1 MDKDLQS
8 IHQARTCVESV
19 YEAWKLYADFPQE
32 KVDAIVQAV
41 AQAGWAA
48 AEPLARMAVD
58 ETGFGKYEDKI
69 LKNKFGSMFVYNAIK
84 DLKTVGILRE
94 DHEKGILE
102 IATPVGVIAAIIP
115 STNPTSTTLNK
126 VQISLKARNGI
137 VLSPHP
143 SASKCIQET
152 ARIVTE
158 AARAAGAPEGLI
170 QCITVSTTEG
180 TQELMKHRRTALILA
195 TGGHGLVRAAY
206 SAGKPAYGVGP
217 GNVPA
222 YIEPSADIRKAV
234 KDVFTGKCFD
244 NGTLCSSEQA
254 IVTDEAIK
262 DKVVSEIISNGG
274 YFLNEEQ
281 TETLG
286 RLVVTPSRA
295 INPKI
300 VGRSAAVIASMA
312 GLRVPEGT
320 QVLVAELKGVGRDFP
335 LSMEKLSPILAF
347 YVEKNWQAAC
357 ERCIE
362 LVNYGGLG
370 HTLSI
375 HSKNDEII
383 RQFGLQKPVFRVIVN
398 SQSAL
403 GAVGYTTG
411 LFPSMTLGCGSL
423 GGNITSDNLSP
434 LHLINIRRVA
444 YETGGWRP
452 ARLAAPVPPTISKS
466 REPRIETTRHEISEV
481 IDKLLSQRNIPL
493 PASPPLGSW
502 IEPPQASAPPPPPA
516 CPLPPSAPPPPAPA
530 PRPAATPFVCED
542 DVRTAIKNN
551 QKIYVNSKTII
562 TPSGRDLGTDKGVLV
577 FVD

>member
-8 IHQARTCVESV
+8 IHQARTCVETA
-19 YEAWKLYADFPQE
+19 YESWKQYADASQE
-32 KVDAIVQAV
+32 KVDAIVKSV
-41 AQAGWAA
+41 AEAGLAA

-69 LKNKFGSMFVYNAIK
+69 LKNKFGSMVVYNAIK
-84 DLKTVGILRE
+84 DLRTVGILRE
-94 DHEKGILE
+94 DLEKGIIE

-115 STNPTSTTLNK
+115 STNPTSTTINK
-126 VQISLKARNGI
+126 VLISLKSRNGI

-152 ARIVTE
+152 ARILAE
-158 AARAAGAPEGLI
+158 AARSVGAPEGLI
-170 QCITVSTTEG
+170 QCMNVSTNEG

-222 YIEPSADIRKAV
+222 YIETSADIRKAV
-234 KDVFTGKCFD
+234 KDIFTGKCFD
-244 NGTLCSSEQA
+244 YGTLCSSEQA

-262 DKVVSEIISNGG
+262 DKVIEEATLNGG
-274 YFLNEEQ
+274 YFLNEEEI
-281 TETLG
+281 ETLG
-286 RLVVTPSRA
+286 RLVVTPNRT

-300 VGRSAAVIASMA
+300 VGRAATVIAGMA

-320 QVLVAELKGVGRDFP
+320 QVLMARLKGVGRDFP
-335 LSMEKLSPILAF
+335 LSIEKLSPILAF
-347 YVEKNWQAAC
+347 YVEADWRAAC

-370 HTLSI
+370 HTLAI
-375 HSKNDEII
+375 HSKNDDVI

-398 SQSAL
+398 TQSAL

-452 ARLAAPVPPTISKS
+452 HTSPALSRAKVETINEPTI
-466 REPRIETTRHEISEV
+466 EITRQEISAVVERV
-481 IDKLLSQRNIPL
+481 LSQKNIPL
-493 PASPPLGSW
+493 PAKPSSSW
-502 IEPPQASAPPPPPA
+502 VEPPRESNSSSP
-516 CPLPPSAPPPPAPA
+516 CPAP
-530 PRPAATPFVCED
+530 TPKQISKPDVTKFVCED
-542 DVRTAIKNN
+542 DVRMAIKSN
-551 QKIYVNSKTII
+551 QKLFVNSKTII
-562 TPSGRDLGTDKGVLV
+562 TPSGRDLGIDKGVLV

>member
-8 IHQARTCVESV
+8 IHQARTCVETA
-19 YEAWKLYADFPQE
+19 YESWKQYADASQE
-32 KVDAIVQAV
+32 KVDAIVKTV
-41 AQAGWAA
+41 AEAGLAA

-84 DLKTVGILRE
+84 DLRTVGILRE
-94 DHEKGILE
+94 DHEKGIIE

-115 STNPTSTTLNK
+115 STNPTSTTINK
-126 VQISLKARNGI
+126 VLISLKSRNGI

-152 ARIVTE
+152 ARILAE
-158 AARAAGAPEGLI
+158 AARSVGAPEGLI
-170 QCITVSTTEG
+170 QCMNVSTNEG

-222 YIEPSADIRKAV
+222 YIETSADIRKAV
-234 KDVFTGKCFD
+234 KDIFTGKCFD
-244 NGTLCSSEQA
+244 YGTLCSSEQA

-262 DKVVSEIISNGG
+262 DKVIEEATLNGG
-274 YFLNEEQ
+274 YFMNEEEI
-281 TETLG
+281 ETLG
-286 RLVVTPSRA
+286 RLVVTPNRT

-300 VGRSAAVIASMA
+300 VGRAATVIAGMA

-320 QVLVAELKGVGRDFP
+320 QVLLARLKGVGRDFP
-335 LSMEKLSPILAF
+335 LSIEKLSPILAF
-347 YVEKNWQAAC
+347 YVETDWRAAC

-370 HTLSI
+370 HTLAI
-375 HSKNDEII
+375 HSKNDDVI

-398 SQSAL
+398 TQSAL

-452 ARLAAPVPPTISKS
+452 HTSPALSRAKVETINEPTI
-466 REPRIETTRHEISEV
+466 EITRQEISAVVERV
-481 IDKLLSQRNIPL
+481 LSQKNIPL
-493 PASPPLGSW
+493 PAKPLSSW
-502 IEPPQASAPPPPPA
+502 VEPPRESNSSSPCPTPPPKQIPKPDV
-516 CPLPPSAPPPPAPA
+516 
-530 PRPAATPFVCED
+530 TKFVCED
-542 DVRTAIKNN
+542 DVRMAIKSN
-551 QKIYVNSKTII
+551 QKLYVNSKTII
-562 TPSGRDLGTDKGVLV
+562 TPSGRDLGIEKGVLV

>member
-8 IHQARTCVESV
+8 IHQARTCVETA
-19 YEAWKLYADFPQE
+19 YESWKQYADASQE
-32 KVDAIVQAV
+32 KVDAIVKSV
-41 AQAGWAA
+41 AEAGLAA

-69 LKNKFGSMFVYNAIK
+69 LKNKFGSMVVYNAIK
-84 DLKTVGILRE
+84 DLRTVGILRE
-94 DHEKGILE
+94 DHEKGIIE

-115 STNPTSTTLNK
+115 STNPTSTTINK
-126 VQISLKARNGI
+126 VLISLKSRNGI

-152 ARIVTE
+152 ARILAE
-158 AARAAGAPEGLI
+158 AARSVGAPEGLI
-170 QCITVSTTEG
+170 QCMNVSTNEG

-222 YIEPSADIRKAV
+222 YIETSADIRKAV
-234 KDVFTGKCFD
+234 KDIFTGKCFD
-244 NGTLCSSEQA
+244 YGTLCSSEQA

-262 DKVVSEIISNGG
+262 DKVIEEATLNGG
-274 YFLNEEQ
+274 YFLNEEEI
-281 TETLG
+281 ETLG
-286 RLVVTPSRA
+286 RLVVTPNRT

-300 VGRSAAVIASMA
+300 VGRAATVIAGMA

-320 QVLVAELKGVGRDFP
+320 QVLMARLKGVGRDFP
-335 LSMEKLSPILAF
+335 LSIEKLSPILAF
-347 YVEKNWQAAC
+347 YVEADWRAAC

-370 HTLSI
+370 HTLAI
-375 HSKNDEII
+375 HSKNDDVI

-398 SQSAL
+398 TQSAL

-452 ARLAAPVPPTISKS
+452 HTSPALSRAKVETINEPTI
-466 REPRIETTRHEISEV
+466 EITRQEISAVVERV
-481 IDKLLSQRNIPL
+481 LSQKNIPL
-493 PASPPLGSW
+493 PAKPSSSW
-502 IEPPQASAPPPPPA
+502 VEPPRESNSSSPCPSTPPNP
-516 CPLPPSAPPPPAPA
+516 
-530 PRPAATPFVCED
+530 
-542 DVRTAIKNN
+542 
-551 QKIYVNSKTII
+551 NSKTGCHEICL
-562 TPSGRDLGTDKGVLV
+562 RR
-577 FVD
+577 